1 MSPKTIPASIATD
14 AVKGLYS
21 NPKHLMSKYFYD
33 DKGSAIFR
41 DIMNMPEYYLTDCEM
56 EIFEEQKEHIT
67 GALMEGGQSFDLIE
81 LGSGDGL
88 KTRVLLRSLL
98 DSDAALTYI
107 PVDISE
113 EANNILT
120 ECLAQELPSLEVKA
134 LTGDFFKLDSQIRG
148 SSEKRKVILFLGS
161 NIGNFTDS
169 EMNNFLDMLAT
180 VCSNGDRVIIGY
192 DLKKPP
198 RIIMDAYND
207 RQGHTRRFNLNLLVR
222 LNRELGADFN
232 TDNFEHHTTYNPVSG
247 EVKSYLVSLSEQV
260 VKFAGT
266 GDIFKFSKWETIFME
281 RSRKFGIEDIES
293 LAEDNGFMVLKHFT
307 DSREWFA
314 DSLWEKTG

>member
-1 MSPKTIPASIATD
+1 MSPKTIPSAIATD

-21 NPKHLMSKYFYD
+21 DPKYLMSKYFYD

-41 DIMNMPEYYLTDCEM
+41 EIMKMPEYYLTDCEM
-56 EIFEEQKEHIT
+56 EIFKEQKEQIT
-67 GALMEGGQSFDLIE
+67 RALMQGGQSFDLIE

-98 DSDAALTYI
+98 GSTASLTYI

-113 EANNILT
+113 EANNLLT

-134 LTGDFFKLDSQIRG
+134 FTGDFFKLSSRISDSSGR
-148 SSEKRKVILFLGS
+148 RKVILFLGS
-161 NIGNFTDS
+161 NIGNFTDG
-169 EMNNFLDMLAT
+169 EMKEFLDMLAA
-180 VCSNGDRVIIGY
+180 VCSKGDRVMIGY
-192 DLKKPP
+192 DLKKSPL
-198 RIIMDAYND
+198 IIMDAYND
-207 RQGHTRRFNLNLLVR
+207 RQGHTRRFNLNHLVR

-232 TDNFEHHTTYNPVSG
+232 TGNFEHHTTYNPVSG
-247 EVKSYLVSLSEQV
+247 EVKSYLVSLSGQV

-266 GDIFKFSKWETIFME
+266 GDIFNFRKWETIFME

-293 LAEDNGFMVLKHFT
+293 LAEDHGFRVLEHFT